1 MAVGCQMQI
10 IAQKTHYCTQL
21 HTRDTQIADYCP
33 QETFI
38 ALHWR
43 KLHVAREPTTLQEF
57 KNIKFGSNKF
67 FVKIHFIQMVRGHLL
82 PGHLWTPVS

>member
-82 PGHLWTPVS
+82 PGY